1 MSERSEDPDRIVDP
15 DRSVRS
21 VGAVMQSQI
30 AVTPLCRYALTRA
43 LRILAIAAI
52 TLFTACNPAKRAN
65 PDKDEFTVASY
76 YFPNY
81 HTDDPRNIINKG
93 PGWSEWE
100 LVKTAKP
107 RFPGHHQ
114 PNVPAWGYLDE
125 KDPNVMAQKI
135 SSAVDNGIDCFI
147 FDWYMYEDG
156 PFLNQCIDYG
166 FLKAK
171 NCNHIKFGL
180 MWANHDWVDIHPY
193 TREAEQKLL
202 YPGEVSPKRF
212 DEICDFVIKEYFTKP
227 NYWKINGKAYF
238 SVYDVQKFVNGFGSI
253 GATKSA
259 MDRMRQKAIAAG
271 LKGVHWNLVAWGNP
285 ILPVEKATS
294 NTTELIKM
302 LGFDSATSYV
312 WIHHVELPDTQTD
325 YNYVRDTYFAHWD
338 KAKTE
343 YGVPYFPN
351 VTMGWD
357 PTPRCD
363 IESEWANLGYP
374 FMNTIKN
381 NTPENFKIALEMTRE
396 KLLSDLNSPRILN
409 INCWNEWTE
418 GSYLEPDTVNGMSY
432 LEAIKDVF
440 K

>member
-1 MSERSEDPDRIVDP
+1 MKSPQV
-15 DRSVRS
+15 
-21 VGAVMQSQI
+21 
-30 AVTPLCRYALTRA
+30 
-43 LRILAIAAI
+43 LAIVAI
-52 TLFTACNPAKRAN
+52 TLFASCNHSK
-65 PDKDEFTVASY
+65 KVTTTGDEITVASY

-100 LVKTAKP
+100 LVKDAKP

-125 KDPNVMAQKI
+125 KDPEVMSKKI
-135 SSAVDNGIDCFI
+135 SSAVNNGIDCFI

-156 PFLNQCIDYG
+156 PFLNQCLDDG

-171 NCNHIKFGL
+171 NCNQIKFGL

-193 TREAEQKLL
+193 TRGVKQKLL
-202 YPGEVSPKRF
+202 YPGEVSANRF
-212 DEICDFVIKEYFTKP
+212 DEICDFVIQEYFTRP
-227 NYWKINGKAYF
+227 NYWKIDGKAYF
-238 SVYDVQKFVNGFGSI
+238 SIYDVQKFLNGFGSPE
-253 GATKSA
+253 AAKAA
-259 MDRMRQKAIAAG
+259 MDRMRQKALAAG

-285 ILPVEKATS
+285 ILPAEKETDTA
-294 NTTELIKM
+294 ELIKM

-325 YNYVRDTYFAHWD
+325 YNYVRDAYFAHWD
-338 KAKTE
+338 KAKAE

-357 PTPRCD
+357 PTPRCN
-363 IESEWANLGYP
+363 IKSEWANVGYP

-381 NTPENFKIALEMTRE
+381 NTSENFMKALEMTR
-396 KLLSDLNSPRILN
+396 KRLLSDPGGPRIMN

-418 GSYLEPDTVNGMSY
+418 GSYLEPDTVNGMEY
-432 LEAIKDVF
+432 LEAIKEVF

>member
-1 MSERSEDPDRIVDP
+1 
-15 DRSVRS
+15 
-21 VGAVMQSQI
+21 
-30 AVTPLCRYALTRA
+30 
-43 LRILAIAAI
+43 
-52 TLFTACNPAKRAN
+52 
-65 PDKDEFTVASY
+65 
-76 YFPNY
+76 
-81 HTDDPRNIINKG
+81 
-93 PGWSEWE
+93 
-100 LVKTAKP
+100 
-107 RFPGHHQ
+107 
-114 PNVPAWGYLDE
+114 
-125 KDPNVMAQKI
+125 
-135 SSAVDNGIDCFI
+135 
-147 FDWYMYEDG
+147 
-156 PFLNQCIDYG
+156 
-166 FLKAK
+166 
-171 NCNHIKFGL
+171 

-193 TREAEQKLL
+193 TRGAEQKLL

-238 SVYDVQKFVNGFGSI
+238 SVYDVQKFVNGFGSM

-285 ILPVEKATS
+285 ILPVEKAPS

-325 YNYVRDTYFAHWD
+325 YNYVRDAYFAHWD
-338 KAKTE
+338 KAKIE

-363 IESEWANLGYP
+363 IESEWANVGYP

-381 NTPENFKIALEMTRE
+381 NTSENFKKALEMTRE
-396 KLLSDLNSPRILN
+396 KLLSDPNSPRILN